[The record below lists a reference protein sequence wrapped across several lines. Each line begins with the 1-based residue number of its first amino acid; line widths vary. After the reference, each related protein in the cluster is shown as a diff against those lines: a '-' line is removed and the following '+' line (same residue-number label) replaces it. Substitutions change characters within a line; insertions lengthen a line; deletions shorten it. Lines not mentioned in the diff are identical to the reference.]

1 MALNKNII
9 IKISIINLMIDLF
22 ESYMPNYFIK
32 NKFLIIS
39 YILSSIIYVVLESI
53 IGPFYIG
60 KILTNL
66 SNPTKF
72 IYIIF
77 IIYGIIIFTLL
88 VKKEKEKKI
97 IPNILSYSKKYLY
110 QGIIDKYSEDFRSIK
125 MGSTVSKIN
134 LIVELFKE
142 CFLQLITEIFPHILI
157 LIGLSIFFLFLNT
170 KIGLILIL
178 VNFIFLFSVKINLN
192 NVKISK
198 LKTDNHYY
206 SIDNNLVDIYTSLL
220 NSYLNNNQKND
231 KEKIKQDQ
239 DNHLSLYEKINENE
253 NKISYSIIITSVISF
268 LFIIL
273 FLIYNKK
280 INKNNKV
287 IFIILL
293 IYYQYSSL
301 YLGKKISSWI
311 PHYCSSL
318 STKSFVDNLN
328 KKVERNNEG
337 DIFSG
342 NITFKKIYFYYSPNN
357 YILKNF
363 NLRIKDK
370 EKIAIIGKSGSG
382 KSSLSLLLLKL
393 YSYQGDILVDNKNI
407 KNIDTYHLRKN
418 IVYCNQKT
426 LLYDISVLDNINY
439 SNNYSKD
446 LIINILQKYELFDL
460 FNNLPQGVYS
470 NCGNLGNNLSGGMQK
485 VVMIMRTILKIKKNN
500 PYIIIFDEPLAALD
514 ILTRKKII
522 KLILDFSRNKTLI
535 VITHGTD
542 IIPYVNRVIDFN
554 KLKK

>member
-1 MALNKNII
+1 
-9 IKISIINLMIDLF
+9 
-22 ESYMPNYFIK
+22 
-32 NKFLIIS
+32 
-39 YILSSIIYVVLESI
+39 
-53 IGPFYIG
+53 
-60 KILTNL
+60 
-66 SNPTKF
+66 
-72 IYIIF
+72 
-77 IIYGIIIFTLL
+77 
-88 VKKEKEKKI
+88 
-97 IPNILSYSKKYLY
+97 
-110 QGIIDKYSEDFRSIK
+110 

-142 CFLQLITEIFPHILI
+142 CYLQLVTEIFPHILI

-192 NVKISK
+192 SVKISK

-206 SIDNNLVDIYTSLL
+206 SVDNNLIDIYTSLL

-231 KEKIKQDQ
+231 KKKIKEDQ
-239 DNHLSLYEKINENE
+239 NSHFSLYQKINNNE
-253 NKISYSIIITSVISF
+253 NKISYSIVIISLISF
-268 LFIIL
+268 LFIII

-280 INKNNKV
+280 IKKNNKI

-311 PHYCSSL
+311 PHYCSTL
-318 STKSFVDNLN
+318 STKDFVDNLN
-328 KKVERNNEG
+328 KKNQRVSSEN
-337 DIFSG
+337 ISSG
-342 NITFKKIYFYYSPNN
+342 NISFNKIYFYFSPNN

-363 NLRIKDK
+363 NLKIKNK

-393 YSYQGDILVDNKNI
+393 YSYHGDILIDNKNI

-418 IVYCNQKT
+418 IIYCNQKT
-426 LLYDISVLDNINY
+426 LLYDISILDNINY

-460 FNNLPQGVYS
+460 FNNLPQGIYS
-470 NCGNLGNNLSGGMQK
+470 SSGNLGNNLSGGMQK
-485 VVMIMRTILKIKKNN
+485 VVMVMRTILKIKKNN

-522 KLILDFSRNKTLI
+522 KLILDFSHQKTLI
-535 VITHGTD
+535 IITHGTD

>member
-1 MALNKNII
+1 
-9 IKISIINLMIDLF
+9 MIDLF
-22 ESYMPNYFIK
+22 ESYMPNYFNK
-32 NKFLIIS
+32 HKFLIIS

-53 IGPFYIG
+53 IGPFFIG

-72 IYIIF
+72 IYFIF
-77 IIYGIIIFTLL
+77 IIYCLVVLILIF
-88 VKKEKEKKI
+88 KKEQEKKL
-97 IPNILSYSKKYLY
+97 IPNLLSYSKKSLY
-110 QGIIDKYSEDFRSIK
+110 QGIIDKYSENFKSIK
-125 MGSTVSKIN
+125 MGLTVSKIN

-142 CFLQLITEIFPHILI
+142 CYLQLVTEIFPHIII
-157 LIGLSIFFLFLNT
+157 LIGLSIFFLFFLNA
-170 KIGLILIL
+170 KIGLTLIL
-178 VNFIFLFSVKINLN
+178 VNFIFLFSIKINLN

-206 SIDNNLVDIYTSLL
+206 SIDNNLIDIYTSLL
-220 NSYLNNNQKND
+220 NSYLNNNQEND
-231 KEKIKQDQ
+231 KEKIKKDQ
-239 DNHLSLYEKINENE
+239 DNHFSLYQKINNNE
-253 NKISYSIIITSVISF
+253 NKISYTIIITSLISF
-268 LFIIL
+268 LFIII
-273 FLIYNKK
+273 FLIYNKQ
-280 INKNNKV
+280 INKKNKV

-311 PHYCSSL
+311 PHYCSTL
-318 STKSFVDNLN
+318 STKNFVDLIS
-328 KKVERNNEG
+328 KKVKKNNELNISSG
-337 DIFSG
+337 D
-342 NITFKKIYFYYSPNN
+342 ITFKKIYFYYSPNN
-357 YILKNF
+357 YILNNF
-363 NLRIKDK
+363 NLKIKNK

-382 KSSLSLLLLKL
+382 KSSLSLILLKL
-393 YSYQGDILVDNKNI
+393 FSYQGDILVDNKNI
-407 KNIDTYHLRKN
+407 KNIDTYQLRKN
-418 IVYCNQKT
+418 IIYCNQKT

-439 SNNYSKD
+439 SNNYSKE
-446 LIINILQKYELFDL
+446 LIISILQKYELFDI

-485 VVMIMRTILKIKKNN
+485 VVMIMRSILKIKKNN

-522 KLILDFSRNKTLI
+522 KLILDFSRQKTLI

-542 IIPYVNRVIDFN
+542 IIPYVDRVIDFN